1 VLAKLMSPIFHHI
14 TYIRTINERLSL
26 SSKITYSVASGS
38 FGQRGAFGDAY
49 LIGIQLETKTNT
61 QWSSLVGFK
70 VQVQILK

>member
-1 VLAKLMSPIFHHI
+1 LLLEADVTYISPYI

-49 LIGIQLETKTNT
+49 
-61 QWSSLVGFK
+61 
-70 VQVQILK
+70 